1 MIKLND
7 KNNFY
12 NFKLYLKYNFNFFK
26 TYFLVTFIFQIL
38 FRLYLVP
45 NNLRINKK
53 MYLAPKRFWA
63 KYTLGAALKILLF
76 IEDNFRRRS

>member
-38 FRLYLVP
+38 FRLFLVP

-53 MYLAPKRFWA
+53 MYLAPKRF
-63 KYTLGAALKILLF
+63 
-76 IEDNFRRRS
+76 